1 MKKSAIGRVAA
12 VLAVGITMGG
22 CASLKGQ
29 IDGGDSERA
38 TNLERLIKENNVQ
51 QGLLI
56 SYEATQDGI
65 APKLIVIDANTG
77 KLIPPCGEVKC
88 RDSFDVPKAT
98 PGEPGRPPAEL
109 LGEDVYT
116 VRVWK
121 GSVCTRISSKGSGKA
136 YEVCSPPVPKFWT
149 P

>member
-1 MKKSAIGRVAA
+1 MRKSAIGKIAI
-12 VLAVGITMGG
+12 VLAAGIVLGG

-29 IDGGDSERA
+29 IGGGGDERA
-38 TNLERLIKENNVQ
+38 KNLERVIKENNVQ

-88 RDSFDVPKAT
+88 RAPFDFSKEQR
-98 PGEPGRPPAEL
+98 GESINSPVDI
-109 LGEDVYT
+109 LGEDTYT

-121 GSVCTRISSKGSGKA
+121 GSVCTTIFSKATGNE
-136 YEVCSPPVPKFWT
+136 YEVCSPPVPKFWR

>member
-1 MKKSAIGRVAA
+1 MKISEIGKIAI
-12 VLAVGITMGG
+12 VLAAGIGLGG
-22 CASLKGQ
+22 CASLKDQ
-29 IDGGDSERA
+29 IGGGGDERA
-38 TNLERLIKENNVQ
+38 KNLERIIKKNNVQ

-56 SYEATQDGI
+56 SYEVTQDGI

-77 KLIPPCGEVKC
+77 KLIPSCGEVRC
-88 RDSFDVPKAT
+88 RDSFDVKDTQRA
-98 PGEPGRPPAEL
+98 PGSSPPEL

-116 VRVWK
+116 VSVWK
-121 GSVCTRISSKGSGKA
+121 GSVCVRIGSKATGNE

>member
-1 MKKSAIGRVAA
+1 MRKVEIGKIAI
-12 VLAVGITMGG
+12 VLAAGIALGG

-29 IDGGDSERA
+29 IGGGGDERA
-38 TNLERLIKENNVQ
+38 KNLERVIKENNVQ

-56 SYEATQDGI
+56 SYEATQNGI
-65 APKLIVIDANTG
+65 APRLIVIDANTG

-88 RDSFDVPKAT
+88 RSPFDFSKEQPRESVNSPVQI
-98 PGEPGRPPAEL
+98 
-109 LGEDVYT
+109 LGEDTYT

-121 GSVCTRISSKGSGKA
+121 GSVCTTIYSHVTGEQF
-136 YEVCSPPVPKFWT
+136 EVCSPPVPKFWR

>member
-1 MKKSAIGRVAA
+1 MKISEIGKIAI
-12 VLAVGITMGG
+12 VLAAGIGLGG

-29 IDGGDSERA
+29 IGGGGDERA
-38 TNLERLIKENNVQ
+38 KNLERVIKENNVQ

-65 APKLIVIDANTG
+65 VPKLIVIDANTG
-77 KLIPPCGEVKC
+77 KLIQPCGEVKC
-88 RDSFDVPKAT
+88 RAPFDFAKENLGDPINSPV
-98 PGEPGRPPAEL
+98 EI
-109 LGEDVYT
+109 LGEDTYT

-121 GSVCTRISSKGSGKA
+121 GSVCTTIYSHVTGDQF
-136 YEVCSPPVPKFWT
+136 EVCSPPVPKFWR